1 VNAQNVWRRA
11 NKPYFIFQPA
21 QVLRRLEIV
30 AASREVGPDIVEF
43 PLPWGMPLR
52 LRKHQ
57 KLTVELL
64 RRGVFDLT
72 VSETLFRLTDPGELA
87 VDVGANVGHM
97 TSVLARRVGRNGEV
111 MAFEPHPRIHAD
123 LRVNVERWAR
133 LPNAPRFT
141 LYDVALSS
149 EPGRADLT
157 MDNHFDWNQGSA
169 TLAVHRDDDPRC
181 SKVEVEARRLDDVL
195 GQRRVGVLKAD
206 VEGLEIEVF
215 KGAQE
220 ALRERRIRDIVFE
233 DFDDPF
239 TATAEHLAG
248 WGYTVFALDHGL
260 LGPVVDSGTRRAARR
275 SGEDPSY
282 LATSDPGRALDRLRP
297 RGWQTLA
304 GCRSG
309 L

>member
-1 VNAQNVWRRA
+1 M

-21 QVLRRLEIV
+21 QILRRLGIV
-30 AASREVGPDIVEF
+30 AASRDVGPGIVEVA
-43 PLPWGMPLR
+43 LPWGLLLR
-52 LRKHQ
+52 LREQHKTA
-57 KLTVELL
+57 LELL

-72 VSETLFRLTDPGELA
+72 VSETLFRLADPGELA
-87 VDVGANVGHM
+87 VDVGANVGYM
-97 TSVLARRVGRNGEV
+97 TSVLAARLGPGGEV

-123 LRVNVERWAR
+123 LRANVDRWAR
-133 LPNAPRFT
+133 LPDAPRFT
-141 LYDVALSS
+141 LYEVALAS
-149 EPGRADLT
+149 EPGRALLT
-157 MDNHFDWNQGSA
+157 MGADFDSHGGSA
-169 TLAVHRDDDPRC
+169 TLAAQREGEPG
-181 SKVEVEARRLDDVL
+181 SSEVQVSVRRLDDVL
-195 GQRRVGVLKAD
+195 GERRVGVLKAD

-239 TATAEHLAG
+239 TATAEHLAS

-260 LGPVVDSGTRRAARR
+260 LGPVVESGTRRAARR

-282 LATSDPGRALDRLRP
+282 LATSDPGRALDRLRA

-304 GCRSG
+304 CGSSG
-309 L
+309 RTTAP